1 MDGWEV
7 AMATASRTCA
17 RAQARGVARRRRAVG
32 TGQAAVVEDDRW
44 SPRVTMLFLL
54 GVCGAFWALV
64 TMTAYAVIG

>member
-7 AMATASRTCA
+7 AMATVSRT
-17 RAQARGVARRRRAVG
+17 RAQARGAARRRRAVG
-32 TGQAAVVEDDRW
+32 TRQAAVVEDDRW
-44 SPRVTMLFLL
+44 SPRVTMLFVL